1 MLRRAPHV
9 GWYVVLTLMICI
21 LLAAGSA
28 IYGLHARQVVQQARE
43 VMDTLA
49 AKQCILVSPGA
60 DVRVFP
66 PRADTLKRARP

>member
-1 MLRRAPHV
+1 ML
-9 GWYVVLTLMICI
+9 GWTLAI
-21 LLAAGSA
+21 LLAAQSA
-28 IYGLHARQVVQQARE
+28 FDDARARRIIRE
-43 VMDTLA
+43 ARAVMDSLA